1 MRPQGQPS
9 LGWLVKKLSR
19 HIHNSAR
26 FLHQYPQP
34 RDRYNR
40 RLEDIGS
47 FLTEYLSILS
57 TENFISSQTWE
68 WLYDKAMGL
77 IEDRR
82 SIDYDFVEGALEGTL
97 ASFFPHD
104 EF

>member
-9 LGWLVKKLSR
+9 VRWLVKKLSR

-40 RLEDIGS
+40 RLEDAGA
-47 FLTEYLSILS
+47 FLTEYLSHLS
-57 TENFISSQTWE
+57 TENFISSQTWQ
-68 WLYDKAMGL
+68 WLYNQGMDL
-77 IEDRR
+77 IENIR
-82 SIDYDFVEGALEGTL
+82 SIDYDFVEGALEGVIP
-97 ASFFPHD
+97 SYFPHD
-104 EF
+104 EY

>member
-9 LGWLVKKLSR
+9 LRWLVKKLSR
-19 HIHNSAR
+19 HIKNQAR
-26 FLHQYPQP
+26 LLHQYPQP

-40 RLEDIGS
+40 RLQTAGVL
-47 FLTEYLSILS
+47 LTDYLSHLS
-57 TENFISSQTWE
+57 TENFISRQTFQF
-68 WLYDKAMGL
+68 LYNQAMDL
-77 IEDRR
+77 IENRR

-97 ASFFPHD
+97 GSFFPHD

>member
-9 LGWLVKKLSR
+9 LRWLVKKLSR
-19 HIHNSAR
+19 HINNSALS
-26 FLHQYPQP
+26 LHQYPQP

-40 RLEDIGS
+40 RLDTAGS
-47 FLTEYLSILS
+47 FLTDYLLHLS
-57 TENFISSQTWE
+57 TENFISSQTFQ
-68 WLYDKAMGL
+68 WLYGKAMDL
-77 IEDRR
+77 IENRR

-97 ASFFPHD
+97 GSFFPHD